1 MWVVPA
7 PGRWSWVWW
16 CHSGDGQ
23 EWGLK
28 LIVDHV
34 IAQRSWLDH
43 VQKPR
48 AYADADSA
56 PKHATWPQDHH
67 GSGQPW
73 ILEIGSGLLSGLDFL
88 KGSPWSMMPPEA
100 MFVYSVHAAATKA
113 MLNPEMH
120 VDVLSL
126 CQLLRSWLL
135 EFLGFAASGS
145 HVDLS
150 HLCCH
155 LKPQWCLCPCFR
167 WEPCLGPW
175 SYCS

>member
-1 MWVVPA
+1 
-7 PGRWSWVWW
+7 
-16 CHSGDGQ
+16 
-23 EWGLK
+23 
-28 LIVDHV
+28 
-34 IAQRSWLDH
+34 
-43 VQKPR
+43 
-48 AYADADSA
+48 
-56 PKHATWPQDHH
+56 
-67 GSGQPW
+67 
-73 ILEIGSGLLSGLDFL
+73 
-88 KGSPWSMMPPEA
+88 MMPPEA

-155 LKPQWCLCPCFR
+155 LKPQ
-167 WEPCLGPW
+167 
-175 SYCS
+175 